1 MERVN
6 SLGLLRRLCARG
18 DTDLQRLRLL
28 DDALSGLLLS
38 GGPPLQDV
46 ARALSL
52 FERAHWQP
60 SALCLKRA
68 ARWLQA
74 CAPRRA
80 LEGSTGDTLEGITG
94 KTLEGSE
101 DGASEGAASVAS
113 LEDSRSSVECARTL
127 ARAWAALAVRSVRQP
142 DSVAVRTLTH
152 VLAALGRWAPA
163 AGAADTARLTIAT
176 ELRGLR
182 SVAALEDAEART
194 GGLWDFHCTIS
205 ALTALDAMCARP
217 LSTGGE

>member
-6 SLGLLRRLCARG
+6 SLGLLRSLYARADAG
-18 DTDLQRLRLL
+18 LQQLRLL

-38 GGPPLQDV
+38 GAPPMQDV
-46 ARALSL
+46 ARVLSL

-60 SALCLKRA
+60 SVLCLERA

-74 CAPRRA
+74 CAARGA
-80 LEGSTGDTLEGITG
+80 LEGSTGSTLLEGP
-94 KTLEGSE
+94 
-101 DGASEGAASVAS
+101 ASGAA
-113 LEDSRSSVECARTL
+113 LEDSRSSVECARAL

-142 DSVAVRTLTH
+142 DSVAVRTLPG

-163 AGAADTARLTIAT
+163 AGTADSARVTIAA

-182 SVAALEDAEART
+182 SVAALEDAEAQT
-194 GGLWDFHCTIS
+194 GALWDFHCTIS
-205 ALTALDAMCARP
+205 AFTALEAMCACP
-217 LSTGGE
+217 LSSGKE